1 MDSVC
6 LTKFGELKPGSHVWD
21 REKMSFK
28 DPDTEDQTLISKS
41 FLEEHNKC
49 YSCALK
55 RHEEY
60 NANCVKAETEVTIF
74 GRNYHRFDFVYV
86 TGRRQERDI
95 LKVAQ
100 IVDLLFSDGT
110 DNLKV
115 KFFCRYEDD
124 TWAKVDKVNE
134 RVSFIPNPYVR
145 LNSQR
150 LFQRALEA
158 TDNVAR
164 ISAER
169 LDGHCH
175 VKPET
180 DIDDLRAW
188 TCRDDHFYIRED
200 GDTDEGFQS
209 CSVCDSAERQH
220 GEIEQLIKSEH
231 RLNALDI
238 FSGEPSSFS
247 S

>member
-1 MDSVC
+1 M
-6 LTKFGELKPGSHVWD
+6 GES
-21 REKMSFK
+21 
-28 DPDTEDQTLISKS
+28 
-41 FLEEHNKC
+41 
-49 YSCALK
+49 
-55 RHEEY
+55 
-60 NANCVKAETEVTIF
+60 
-74 GRNYHRFDFVYV
+74 
-86 TGRRQERDI
+86 RQ
-95 LKVAQ
+95 
-100 IVDLLFSDGT
+100 
-110 DNLKV
+110 
-115 KFFCRYEDD
+115 
-124 TWAKVDKVNE
+124 
-134 RVSFIPNPYVR
+134 
-145 LNSQR
+145 SQR
-150 LFQRALEA
+150 KGEFYTQSLCATQFSTSIQRALEA

-164 ISAER
+164 ISAEG

>member
-100 IVDLLFSDGT
+100 IVDLLFSDDT

-134 RVSFIPNPYVR
+134 RVNFIPNPYVR

-150 LFQRALEA
+150 LFRELSKRRIMWPASVQRGLMAIVMLSLKLTLTIYAHGLAETITFIFVKTEIPMKDFNPVLCA
-158 TDNVAR
+158 TLQKGSMA
-164 ISAER
+164 
-169 LDGHCH
+169 
-175 VKPET
+175 K
-180 DIDDLRAW
+180 
-188 TCRDDHFYIRED
+188 
-200 GDTDEGFQS
+200 
-209 CSVCDSAERQH
+209 
-220 GEIEQLIKSEH
+220 
-231 RLNALDI
+231 
-238 FSGEPSSFS
+238 
-247 S
+247 